1 MTRYKQFCLS
11 VTERDLNLIREYC
24 DKNHY
29 VISKFI
35 VNNIKKIIKDDAK
48 FPIEEKKTFTLFGR

>member
-48 FPIEEKKTFTLFGR
+48 FPIEE